1 MKALWAPWRMEYI
14 LGKKE
19 RECIFCVGLSDKGN
33 LTLFRGSLC
42 MVMMNR
48 YPYTNGHLLVAPK
61 RHIASLK
68 DLTPEEMG
76 DILRTVKDA
85 VSILEEVMS
94 PEGFNVGLNL
104 GEVAGAG
111 YAQHLHFHVV
121 PRWDGDTNV
130 MTVLGEVRVISEHL
144 EATYGRLRPHFEAL
158 E

>member
-1 MKALWAPWRMEYI
+1 MEYI

-61 RHIASLK
+61 RHIATLE

-85 VSILEEVMS
+85 VGILEEVMK

-158 E
+158 EPCGS